1 MLLAC
6 LTALFLL
13 SKGGHTMTY
22 RHLTYADRVAMETL
36 LNRKCSKADVA
47 RYLKVSR
54 ATITREYKKGI
65 YIHTNSD
72 LTETEKYSADLAQK
86 NTDYAQTSKGRP
98 LKIGNDMEYA
108 EYLESKIVNDGCSP
122 AVAIA
127 LAHGL
132 GMKTHVS
139 VNTLYRYIDHGLFLK
154 LTNKYLPVKSKR
166 KNHKHKIRVQKR
178 MSAGQSIENRSDE
191 VDSRDT
197 FGHWEMDTVKGKK
210 GITKSCLLVLTER
223 LTRRE
228 IIRKIPDQGARS
240 VVAELDKL
248 ERRLGNMFSRLFKTI
263 TVDNGVEFSDYENM
277 KRSLLHDGDRTE
289 IFYCHAYSSYER
301 GSNENANK
309 LIRRHIPKGHDIDKY
324 DDTYVQYIQDWMNS
338 YPRKIHGWRTA
349 NDLFDEEINK
359 LYAM

>member
-349 NDLFDEEINK
+349 NDETVSSFV
-359 LYAM
+359 

>member
-1 MLLAC
+1 MSDS
-6 LTALFLL
+6 TFFIV
-13 SKGGHTMTY
+13 KGGHTMTY

>member
-1 MLLAC
+1 
-6 LTALFLL
+6 
-13 SKGGHTMTY
+13 MTY

-309 LIRRHIPKGHDIDKY
+309 LIRRHIPFEPACFERY
-324 DDTYVQYIQDWMNS
+324 Q
-338 YPRKIHGWRTA
+338 A
-349 NDLFDEEINK
+349 
-359 LYAM
+359 

>member
-86 NTDYAQTSKGRP
+86 NSDYAQTSKGRP

>member
-248 ERRLGNMFSRLFKTI
+248 ERKLGNMFSRLFKTI

>member
-1 MLLAC
+1 MSDS
-6 LTALFLL
+6 TFFIV
-13 SKGGHTMTY
+13 KGGHTMTY

-122 AVAIA
+122 AVALA

-154 LTNKYLPVKSKR
+154 LTNNYLPVKSKR

-228 IIRKIPDQGARS
+228 IIRKIPDQGAKS

-248 ERRLGNMFSRLFKTI
+248 EHRLGQMFLKLFKTI
-263 TVDNGVEFSDYENM
+263 TVDNGVEFSDYEKM
-277 KRSLLHDGDRTE
+277 KRSLLHEGDRTE
-289 IFYCHAYSSYER
+289 IYYCHAYSSYER

-324 DDTYVQYIQDWMNS
+324 DDAYIQNIQNWMNS

-359 LYAM
+359 LYVM